1 MILVSHIKVQK
12 EMMEPSKNFPNTL
25 SYQTGVSEELS
36 RQMWLE
42 SLEGLQLLKKYD
54 VSLWRQIF
62 LSKY

>member
-36 RQMWLE
+36 RRMWLE
-42 SLEGLQLLKKYD
+42 SLEGLQLLKNMM
-54 VSLWRQIF
+54 
-62 LSKY
+62 